1 METRS
6 PESCRILVVDD
17 EAPNVRALLKIL
29 ERVGYEHTKGLTD
42 PREVMDAFHSFR
54 PDLIL
59 LDLRMPH
66 LDGFELLDLLGDAIP
81 DHDYLPVLVLTGD
94 LAPDVREKALRAGA
108 RDFITKPFD
117 VTEVLLRIRNLVQTR
132 LLHLELR
139 DYNHTLEMRVR
150 ERTRALAEA
159 QGEILNRLALAAE
172 YRDDVTGRHADRVGV
187 LTALLA
193 EELGR
198 PETEV
203 KVLRWAATLHDVGK
217 IGVPDAILMKPGGLT
232 EKEYELMK
240 THVEIGERILSGS
253 RFPILRVAGTI
264 ARYHHEKWDG
274 SGYLGLAGEE
284 IPIEGRLVAVADVFD
299 SLTHIRPYKE
309 AMARAE
315 AIEEIRSSSGT
326 HFDPEI
332 VDAFLSLVEKGVVD
346 EVEAMIEEGRGLGSR
361 ILPWA
366 AVSEVSLGADTWQG
380 KRDPSAAEDEV
391 SSPKR
396 SAPGP
401 TP

>member
-42 PREVMDAFHSFR
+42 PREVMEAFHSFR

-309 AMARAE
+309 AMPRAG

-332 VDAFLSLVEKGVVD
+332 VDAFLSLVEKGIVD

-366 AVSEVSLGADTWQG
+366 AVSEVSLGADPWQG
-380 KRDPSAAEDEV
+380 NKAPSAAEDEV